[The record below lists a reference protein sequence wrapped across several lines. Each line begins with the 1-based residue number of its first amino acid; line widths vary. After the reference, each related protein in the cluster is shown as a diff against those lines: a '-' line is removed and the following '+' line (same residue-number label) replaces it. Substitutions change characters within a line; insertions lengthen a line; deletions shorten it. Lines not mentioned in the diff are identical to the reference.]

1 MRDRVAGIWGRWP
14 TLLELLLVLALLL
27 QAVRLLWAIV
37 TPVGPLGD
45 WRGRQA
51 DIPGPAERAALFRG
65 FDPFYPAAPSAPG
78 TQNVTSLALTLFG
91 VRINEGSGLGSA
103 ILAGS
108 DGVQNSYAVGDE
120 IMPGVLLKAVLFDHV
135 VIDRNGAEESVF
147 LDQSAPVEPTQG
159 GRPEEED
166 GDSAGQTAGQMA
178 GRSALPGVAPEKPLP
193 GRLTVDALKAGVGYG
208 PRMSNGRITGIVLT
222 QKGPGFAAAGF
233 RPGDIVTQINGRPI
247 GSADDLSGLQQALT
261 PGARVSLMVERGA
274 QVVPIAI
281 LVQEQ

>member
-1 MRDRVAGIWGRWP
+1 MHWP
-14 TLLELLLVLALLL
+14 RLLELALVLILML
-27 QAVRLLWAIV
+27 QAVRLFWAV
-37 TPVGPLGD
+37 ATPVGPLGD

-51 DIPGPAERAALFRG
+51 NIPGAAERAALFRS
-65 FDPFYPAAPSAPG
+65 FDPFYPAAASSAPG

-103 ILAGS
+103 ILADG

-147 LDQSAPVEPTQG
+147 LDQSSTVQPPAQPVQDG
-159 GRPEEED
+159 GAEEGSEN
-166 GDSAGQTAGQMA
+166 SAGRAA
-178 GRSALPGVAPEKPLP
+178 APGAPPEKPLP
-193 GRLTVDALKAGVGYG
+193 GRLTVDALKAGVGFG

-247 GSADDLSGLQQALT
+247 GSADDLPGLQQAFT

-274 QVVPIAI
+274 EVVPIAI
-281 LVQEQ
+281 LVQGQ

>member
-1 MRDRVAGIWGRWP
+1 
-14 TLLELLLVLALLL
+14 
-27 QAVRLLWAIV
+27 Q
-37 TPVGPLGD
+37 
-45 WRGRQA
+45 
-51 DIPGPAERAALFRG
+51 RAALFRA
-65 FDPFYPAAPSAPG
+65 FDPFYPVAPSAAGP
-78 TQNVTSLALTLFG
+78 QNVTSLALTLFG

-103 ILAGS
+103 ILASS

-120 IMPGVLLKAVLFDHV
+120 IMPGVLLKAVAFDHV
-135 VIDRNGAEESVF
+135 VIDRNGAEESIF
-147 LDQSAPVEPTQG
+147 LDQSASVEPTSG
-159 GRPEEED
+159 GRPDEED
-166 GDSAGQTAGQMA
+166 GDGS
-178 GRSALPGVAPEKPLP
+178 GRAASPGAAPEKPLP

-233 RPGDIVTQINGRPI
+233 RSGDIITQINGRPI